1 MCLQF
6 WAIMNTAAMNI
17 HTQVFVWIGKDG
29 QGNKL
34 EKEQTAEIQ
43 VRTVKSSGVVRFPF
57 LSFIITLT

>member
-1 MCLQF
+1 
-6 WAIMNTAAMNI
+6 MNI

-43 VRTVKSSGVVRFPF
+43 VRTVKSSAVVCFPF